1 MGLLRILNMKLKYTQ
16 VWEDDEEHTEEITV
30 PFFYDFSGGSVTS
43 ERFIQD
49 NYLNFTDDECTEMG
63 LKKFD
68 GDFKP
73 IPYGVITL
81 GSTSIDAGNISNR
94 FVMGQY

>member
-63 LKKFD
+63 LKKID